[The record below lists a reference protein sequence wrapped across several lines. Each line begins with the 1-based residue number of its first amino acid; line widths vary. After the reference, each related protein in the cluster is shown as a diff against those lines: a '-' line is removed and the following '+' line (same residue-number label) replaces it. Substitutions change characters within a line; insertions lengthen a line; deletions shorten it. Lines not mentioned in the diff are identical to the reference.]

1 MTGLGLHDVWKQT
14 STRPSITLYTSRG
27 ASRIDRIYIN
37 HTLKPMKGGVATVVA
52 GFTDNLAL
60 VLQMASGDPIP
71 TRGRGYWQ
79 MNTAVLQEVG
89 FCQLLRGKWET

>member
-1 MTGLGLHDVWKQT
+1 
-14 STRPSITLYTSRG
+14 
-27 ASRIDRIYIN
+27 
-37 HTLKPMKGGVATVVA
+37 MKGGVATVVA